1 MTGLNFNAIRMFK
14 IMHQRAR
21 DGQAGLSVS
30 AYSNALDIEDRAIV
44 LNCLDRLEKV
54 GLIRVDIGGE
64 RPAVMILKGHHKA
77 KEPLERPLPLPM
89 ARHGTES
96 TKGISPAKECA
107 ATPVLYTEIIKDI
120 GAPAL
125 SPLPEPVEDGVKDKI
140 CLTLSDAAW
149 DYLFYELDRTDQ
161 CTSAVML
168 CGLIAKAPSTQGA
181 YPAGSR
187 AVGVRQG
194 AVPCGGRPPRATDDR
209 SPEAP
214 GLRGSGGDLPPRA
227 VAGV

>member
-168 CGLIAKAPSTQGA
+168 CEAIIEGHIRQQTSGKVKIPASIVIASTKRGEPVLTYMAKLADIGLASISCKA
-181 YPAGSR
+181 
-187 AVGVRQG
+187 VDV
-194 AVPCGGRPPRATDDR
+194 
-209 SPEAP
+209 
-214 GLRGSGGDLPPRA
+214 
-227 VAGV
+227 